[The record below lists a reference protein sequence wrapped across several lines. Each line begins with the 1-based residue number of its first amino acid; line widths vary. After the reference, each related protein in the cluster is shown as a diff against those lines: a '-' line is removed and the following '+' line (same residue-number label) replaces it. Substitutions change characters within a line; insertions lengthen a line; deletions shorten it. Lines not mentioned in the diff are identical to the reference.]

1 MFKELLDIILNVK
14 IFVFI
19 YRPICVISEIF
30 LLERLTVMNGTKGYL
45 SFLGSGTTLIIHIRH
60 LLNYESILCS
70 VYVREQPLILAVVIC
85 FLSLSCFMVLIRLH
99 CFWSFFL
106 GGRLLG
112 HRVSLLL
119 GDHPLVT
126 SISDG
131 YCASICNTSL

>member
-70 VYVREQPLILAVVIC
+70 VYVREQPLILVVVIC
-85 FLSLSCFMVLIRLH
+85 FLSLPKFHLSSLACIFHQHETDRGT
-99 CFWSFFL
+99 S
-106 GGRLLG
+106 
-112 HRVSLLL
+112 RVWE
-119 GDHPLVT
+119 LV
-126 SISDG
+126 DK
-131 YCASICNTSL
+131 